1 VTAVAT
7 RPPLAEIRGVSGR
20 SFVRSFRH
28 HWLGLAA
35 AAFLLLVLVACL
47 AAPLIAPYSPE
58 AEDLGAVLAGPS
70 LHHLLGT
77 DQLGEDVLSRLLY
90 GGVISIEGVGEALG
104 VAVVIGIPLGLMS
117 AYVGGTLD
125 ALLGRLADLGLAIP
139 AIVILL
145 MVFALPVGGETAAM
159 VALGFIYAPSLYR
172 VVRGAAL
179 PLREV
184 PYVTNAR
191 MGGVSQARILLR
203 HVLPGVAGPLA
214 VNLSLTAGVTLAV
227 QTGLNYLGLGVSPPT
242 PSWGG
247 MIGDAQAVLD
257 QQPWLLVP
265 TGLTVA
271 LTILSFA
278 LLGDAIRDSLA
289 EAWALETSSVRADRG
304 VGRLAEPQ
312 AVQTADRDALLSLRG
327 ISISDRSGR
336 PLTTDVSF
344 DVLAGEAVGI
354 VGESGC
360 GKTLTALAVLGLL
373 PQGTRLVAGQF
384 WFDGEQ
390 RPSGG
395 RGKPTPGIG
404 YVAQDPA
411 VGLDPCF
418 TVGYTIAEVVRAHSH
433 LGRAAATALAL
444 ELMANV
450 RIAAPTQ
457 VAQLYPHQLSGGL
470 AQRAQIA
477 MALAS
482 EPRLLV
488 ADEPTTA
495 LDVTIQAEILDLLR
509 TLRAERKMALLLITH
524 DWGVVADTCDRAVVM
539 YAGQVVEQGTVSQLV
554 RSPLHP
560 YTQALLQANPQR
572 AVPGS
577 RLLAIPGTVPA
588 PGSWPVGCRFAPRCS
603 FATDDCLSGDIALT
617 RLVDDRTTRC
627 IHYADLIAEVRR

>member
-7 RPPLAEIRGVSGR
+7 RPPLAEIRSVSAR
-20 SFVRSFRH
+20 AFARSFRR
-28 HWLGLAA
+28 HWLGMTA
-35 AAFLLLVLVACL
+35 AAFLLLLLVACV
-47 AAPLIAPYSPE
+47 AAPLIAPYTPE
-58 AEDLGAVLAGPS
+58 AEDLTIPLAGPS

-90 GGVISIEGVGEALG
+90 GGVISLEGIGEALG
-104 VAVVIGIPLGLMS
+104 VAIVLGVPLGLLS
-117 AYVGGTLD
+117 AYRGRALD
-125 ALLGRLADLGLAIP
+125 AVLGRVADLGLAIP

-172 VVRGAAL
+172 IVRGAAL
-179 PLREV
+179 PLREAA
-184 PYVTNAR
+184 YVTNAR
-191 MGGVSQARILLR
+191 MSGVSTPLVLWR

-214 VNLSLTAGVTLAV
+214 VNLSLTAGVTLTV
-227 QTGLNYLGLGVSPPT
+227 QTGLNYLGLGVSPPA

-247 MIGDAQAVLD
+247 MISDAQSVLN

-271 LTILSFA
+271 LTILSFV
-278 LLGDAIRDSLA
+278 LLGDAVRDSLA
-289 EAWALETSSVRADRG
+289 EAWSLETSSVRPARAIARVPG
-304 VGRLAEPQ
+304 PRT
-312 AVQTADRDALLSLRG
+312 VQTAEPDALLSLRG
-327 ISISDRSGR
+327 VSISDRSGR

-344 DVLAGEAVGI
+344 DVQAGEAVGI

-360 GKTLTALAVLGLL
+360 GKTLTTLAVQGLL
-373 PQGTRLVAGQF
+373 PPGTRLAAGQC
-384 WFDGEQ
+384 WFGGEQ
-390 RPSGG
+390 RSSGH
-395 RGKPTPGIG
+395 GKRTPGIG

-411 VGLDPCF
+411 VSLDPCF
-418 TVGYTIAEVVRAHSH
+418 TVGFTIAEVVRAQGH
-433 LGRAAATALAL
+433 LPRSAVRAQVL
-444 ELMANV
+444 ELMASV
-450 RIAAPTQ
+450 RIAAPAE
-457 VAQLYPHQLSGGL
+457 VARLYPHQLSGGL

-509 TLRAERKMALLLITH
+509 ALRAERNMALLLITH

-554 RSPLHP
+554 SAPLHP
-560 YTQALLQANPQR
+560 YTRALLQANPQR
-572 AVPGS
+572 GVPGS
-577 RLLAIPGTVPA
+577 KLLAIPGTVPA
-588 PGSWPVGCRFAPRCS
+588 PGSWAPGCRFAPRCS
-603 FATDDCLSGDIALT
+603 LATDDCRAGDVTLTALAEG
-617 RLVDDRTTRC
+617 RATRC
-627 IHYADLIAEVRR
+627 IHYSDLIAEVSR

>member
-1 VTAVAT
+1 VTAAAT
-7 RPPLAEIRGVSGR
+7 QPSLAEIRGIGGR
-20 SFVRSFRH
+20 AFARSFRQ

-35 AAFLLLVLVACL
+35 AAFLLLVLIACL
-47 AAPLIAPYSPE
+47 AAPLIAPYPAD
-58 AEDLGAVLAGPS
+58 AEDLTSVLAGPS

-77 DQLGEDVLSRLLY
+77 DQLGEDVLSRLLF
-90 GGVISIEGVGEALG
+90 GGVISIEGIGEALG
-104 VAVVIGIPLGLMS
+104 VAVALGVPLGLLS
-117 AYVGGTLD
+117 AYRGRTLD
-125 ALLGRLADLGLAIP
+125 AVLGRAADLGLAIP

-159 VALGFIYAPSLYR
+159 VALGFIYAPAIYR

-179 PLREV
+179 PLREAA
-184 PYVTNAR
+184 YVTNAR
-191 MGGVSQARILLR
+191 LAGVSTARTLWR
-203 HVLPGVAGPLA
+203 HILPGVAGPLA
-214 VNLSLTAGVTLAV
+214 VNLSLTAGVTLTV

-247 MIGDAQAVLD
+247 MISDAQSVLN

-289 EAWALETSSVRADRG
+289 EAWSLETPSARVDRTAERSAAGTVMQAAD
-304 VGRLAEPQ
+304 P
-312 AVQTADRDALLSLRG
+312 DALLSLRG
-327 ISISDRSGR
+327 VSISDRTGR

-344 DVLAGEAVGI
+344 DVRPGEAVGI

-373 PQGTRLVAGQF
+373 PPGTRLAAGQC
-384 WFDGEQ
+384 WFDGQQ
-390 RPSGG
+390 RLS
-395 RGKPTPGIG
+395 REHAARTPGIG

-411 VGLDPCF
+411 VSLDPCF
-418 TVGYTIAEVVRAHSH
+418 TVGFTIAEVVRARTH
-433 LGRAAATALAL
+433 LPRSAAAAAAL
-444 ELMANV
+444 ELMGSV
-450 RIAAPTQ
+450 RIVAPAE
-457 VAQLYPHQLSGGL
+457 VSRLYPHQLSGGL
-470 AQRAQIA
+470 AQRVQIA

-482 EPRLLV
+482 EPKLLV

-509 TLRAERKMALLLITH
+509 TLRAERTMALLLITH

-554 RSPLHP
+554 RAPMHP
-560 YTQALLQANPQR
+560 YTRALLQANPQR
-572 AVPGS
+572 GVPGS
-577 RLLAIPGTVPA
+577 KLPAIPGTVPS
-588 PGSWPVGCRFAPRCS
+588 PGSWAPGCRFAPRCS
-603 FATDDCLSGDIALT
+603 LATDECRAGDITLT
-617 RLVDDRTTRC
+617 GLADGRATRC
-627 IHYADLIAEVRR
+627 VHYDDLITEVAL

>member
-20 SFVRSFRH
+20 AFVHSFRQ

-35 AAFLLLVLVACL
+35 AAFLLLVIVACV

-58 AEDLGAVLAGPS
+58 AEDLTAVLQGPS

-90 GGVISIEGVGEALG
+90 GGVISFEGIGEALG
-104 VAVVIGIPLGLMS
+104 AGIILGVPLGLLS
-117 AYVGGTLD
+117 AYRGGALD
-125 ALLGRLADLGLAIP
+125 AVLGRLADLGLAIP

-145 MVFALPVGGETAAM
+145 MIFALPVGGETAAM
-159 VALGFIYAPSLYR
+159 VALGFIYAPSIWR

-179 PLREV
+179 PLREAA
-184 PYVTNAR
+184 YVTNAR
-191 MGGVSQARILLR
+191 MAGVSTGQILWR
-203 HVLPGVAGPLA
+203 HILPGVAGPLA
-214 VNLSLTAGVTLAV
+214 VNLSLTAGVTLTV

-247 MIGDAQAVLD
+247 MIGDAQSVLN

-289 EAWALETSSVRADRG
+289 EAWSLETSPGHASRAADRTP
-304 VGRLAEPQ
+304 EPRATQ
-312 AVQTADRDALLSLRG
+312 APDRDALLSLRG
-327 ISISDRSGR
+327 VSISDRAGR

-344 DVLAGEAVGI
+344 DVRAGEAVGI

-360 GKTLTALAVLGLL
+360 GKSLTTLAVLGLL
-373 PQGTRLVAGQF
+373 PAGTDLAAGHV
-384 WFDGEQ
+384 WFDGGQ
-390 RPSGG
+390 RLS
-395 RGKPTPGIG
+395 REHAHRAPGIG

-411 VGLDPCF
+411 VSLDPCF
-418 TVGYTIAEVVRAHSH
+418 TVGFTIAEVVRART
-433 LGRAAATALAL
+433 RARRSAATAQAL
-444 ELMANV
+444 ELMASV
-450 RIAAPTQ
+450 RITAPAE
-457 VAQLYPHQLSGGL
+457 VARLYPHQLSGGL
-470 AQRAQIA
+470 AQRVQIA

-509 TLRAERKMALLLITH
+509 LLREERNMALLLVTH
-524 DWGVVADTCDRAVVM
+524 DWGVVADTCDRALVM
-539 YAGQVVEQGTVSQLV
+539 YAGQIVEQGTVSQLV
-554 RSPLHP
+554 RAPLHP
-560 YTQALLQANPQR
+560 YTHALLQANPQR
-572 AVPGS
+572 GLPGS
-577 RLLAIPGTVPA
+577 RLPAIPGTVPA
-588 PGSWPVGCRFAPRCS
+588 PGSWATGCRFAPRCGL
-603 FATDDCLSGDIALT
+603 ATEACRAGDVALT
-617 RLVDDRTTRC
+617 ELAGGRATRC
-627 IHYADLIAEVRR
+627 IHHADLIAEVSR